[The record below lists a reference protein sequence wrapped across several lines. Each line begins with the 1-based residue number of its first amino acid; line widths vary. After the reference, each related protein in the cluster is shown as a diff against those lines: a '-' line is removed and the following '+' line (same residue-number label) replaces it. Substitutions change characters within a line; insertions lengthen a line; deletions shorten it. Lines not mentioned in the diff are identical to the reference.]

1 MENVIVRTKIGIV
14 IMMAE
19 IAVEELGFVMVN
31 VITLTILLLAPTM
44 MEGIVLGRHLENRS
58 LEV

>member
-1 MENVIVRTKIGIV
+1 MENVIVRTKIGIA

-44 MEGIVLGRHLENRS
+44 MEEIVLGRHLENRS